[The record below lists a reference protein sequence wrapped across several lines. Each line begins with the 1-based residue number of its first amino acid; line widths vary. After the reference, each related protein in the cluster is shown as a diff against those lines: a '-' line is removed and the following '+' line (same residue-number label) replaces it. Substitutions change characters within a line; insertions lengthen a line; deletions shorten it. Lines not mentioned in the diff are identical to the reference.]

1 MCVCAHTHLRVCVR
15 ARVAH
20 VRACERA
27 CLRASEC
34 VHVCVGRLWSVLLVH
49 RCLLV
54 VCSCDK
60 GAEFVAI
67 SEEHASTVLSVVILR
82 CSRVN

>member
-1 MCVCAHTHLRVCVR
+1 M
-15 ARVAH
+15 
-20 VRACERA
+20 
-27 CLRASEC
+27 SD

-49 RCLLV
+49 SCLLV